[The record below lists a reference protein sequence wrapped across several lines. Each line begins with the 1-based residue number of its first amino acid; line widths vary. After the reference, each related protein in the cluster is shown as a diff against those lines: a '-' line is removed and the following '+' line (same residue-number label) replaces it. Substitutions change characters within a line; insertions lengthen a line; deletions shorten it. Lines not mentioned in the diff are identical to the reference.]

1 MTGILEIMDADPNPE
16 AKRMRIRITDV
27 GKSRLVF
34 RLEAANGGH
43 DNKLVMA
50 VLDTYLNY

>member
-50 VLDTYLNY
+50 VLDTYLSY